1 VEMLCFIKYILKM
14 NTTERVTKTV
24 LKHHLSAFGD
34 NNLDEIMLDYTEES
48 TVLTDK
54 GALKGLDKIQQFF
67 EEMFELIPPGSH
79 FEMKQLNISGS
90 AAHIIWASKSAIADI
105 PFGTD
110 TFIIENDKIKVHTVS
125 PYKK

>member
-1 VEMLCFIKYILKM
+1 M
-14 NTTERVTKTV
+14 NTTERVTKTI
-24 LKHHLSAFGD
+24 LKHHLTGFGD
-34 NNLDEIMLDYTEES
+34 NNLAEIMLDYTEES

-67 EEMFELIPPGSH
+67 EEMFGLIPTGSH
-79 FEMKQLNISGS
+79 FEMKKLTISGN

-125 PYKK
+125 AYKK